1 MNKVLL
7 FGGTGEGRALAEW
20 MVARDIPH
28 TVCVATEYGET
39 LLPAGAEA
47 HVGRM
52 DSGEMEALMRA
63 GGYSLAV
70 DATHPYA
77 VEVTEHIRAAAEAA
91 GLPVLRLVRQPDGGE
106 LCRRAKDMAG
116 AADMLEQMPG
126 HVLLTTGSKELHHFA
141 RPGLAERC
149 YPRVL
154 PMADS
159 LERCL
164 TLGFPPKN
172 IICMQGPFSRELN
185 VALLRQYHIQTLV
198 TKDTGGY
205 GGFREKAEAAREA
218 GCALLVVER
227 PSRET
232 GLALEAIGDSPV
244 LVGAPRLLEPWGA
257 EHDCVPLIAA
267 ADIAAYVDKAP
278 RGPVGVLLSGDTG
291 FYSGAKG
298 LWPLLGNHE
307 VITIPGISSLSY
319 FCARL
324 QTTWQDARLVS
335 AHGRSHNAV
344 GEIQRSAK
352 VFALTGG
359 ATKAEDICRALAERG
374 LGQVRVSVG
383 ERLSYAD
390 ERIVTGTA
398 AELAGE
404 TFADLSVLL
413 VVNPDPVVRPWNGSG
428 LPGGAFL
435 RGDVPMTKEE
445 VRALALSK
453 LRLEAHHVV
462 WDVGAGT
469 GSVSVECALSCPA
482 GRVYAVEKKEEALA
496 LLAENRARFHAANLE
511 VVAGTAPEALEAL
524 SAPDRVFLGGTS
536 GSLEDILNVIF
547 RKNPAARVV
556 CTAVTLETVGEAARC
571 FAGLEGADMVQVAV
585 TRTRPAGR
593 YHLMDAQNP
602 VWIFSGEGRA

>member
-1 MNKVLL
+1 MKKKRFAMAAVCAVM
-7 FGGTGEGRALAEW
+7 TIALAGCSMLSSKLNDITGKLVGNSYTITTYDNYGNRVMTTTGDKINVQGNAVETSSYDSDGNVITGYELSSVITITIDGKEIESCGDTCIFAQDALKADVDFTQEDIESNASGKITDNTAIAGVLNKYKN
-20 MVARDIPH
+20 MFGKARVVVIKSQLGQPIVA
-28 TVCVATEYGET
+28 YSGEDVY

-232 GLALEAIGDSPV
+232 GLTLE
-244 LVGAPRLLEPWGA
+244 
-257 EHDCVPLIAA
+257 
-267 ADIAAYVDKAP
+267 
-278 RGPVGVLLSGDTG
+278 
-291 FYSGAKG
+291 
-298 LWPLLGNHE
+298 
-307 VITIPGISSLSY
+307 
-319 FCARL
+319 
-324 QTTWQDARLVS
+324 
-335 AHGRSHNAV
+335 
-344 GEIQRSAK
+344 EIQK
-352 VFALTGG
+352 
-359 ATKAEDICRALAERG
+359 KI
-374 LGQVRVSVG
+374 
-383 ERLSYAD
+383 
-390 ERIVTGTA
+390 
-398 AELAGE
+398 
-404 TFADLSVLL
+404 
-413 VVNPDPVVRPWNGSG
+413 
-428 LPGGAFL
+428 
-435 RGDVPMTKEE
+435 MEE
-445 VRALALSK
+445 
-453 LRLEAHHVV
+453 
-462 WDVGAGT
+462 
-469 GSVSVECALSCPA
+469 
-482 GRVYAVEKKEEALA
+482 
-496 LLAENRARFHAANLE
+496 ENA
-511 VVAGTAPEALEAL
+511 
-524 SAPDRVFLGGTS
+524 
-536 GSLEDILNVIF
+536 
-547 RKNPAARVV
+547 
-556 CTAVTLETVGEAARC
+556 
-571 FAGLEGADMVQVAV
+571 
-585 TRTRPAGR
+585 
-593 YHLMDAQNP
+593 
-602 VWIFSGEGRA
+602 

>member
-126 HVLLTTGSKELHHFA
+126 HVLLTTGSKEL
-141 RPGLAERC
+141 
-149 YPRVL
+149 

-232 GLALEAIGDSPV
+232 GLTLE
-244 LVGAPRLLEPWGA
+244 
-257 EHDCVPLIAA
+257 
-267 ADIAAYVDKAP
+267 
-278 RGPVGVLLSGDTG
+278 
-291 FYSGAKG
+291 
-298 LWPLLGNHE
+298 
-307 VITIPGISSLSY
+307 
-319 FCARL
+319 
-324 QTTWQDARLVS
+324 
-335 AHGRSHNAV
+335 
-344 GEIQRSAK
+344 EIQK
-352 VFALTGG
+352 KL
-359 ATKAEDICRALAERG
+359 
-374 LGQVRVSVG
+374 
-383 ERLSYAD
+383 
-390 ERIVTGTA
+390 
-398 AELAGE
+398 
-404 TFADLSVLL
+404 
-413 VVNPDPVVRPWNGSG
+413 
-428 LPGGAFL
+428 
-435 RGDVPMTKEE
+435 MEE
-445 VRALALSK
+445 
-453 LRLEAHHVV
+453 
-462 WDVGAGT
+462 
-469 GSVSVECALSCPA
+469 
-482 GRVYAVEKKEEALA
+482 
-496 LLAENRARFHAANLE
+496 ENA
-511 VVAGTAPEALEAL
+511 
-524 SAPDRVFLGGTS
+524 
-536 GSLEDILNVIF
+536 
-547 RKNPAARVV
+547 
-556 CTAVTLETVGEAARC
+556 
-571 FAGLEGADMVQVAV
+571 
-585 TRTRPAGR
+585 
-593 YHLMDAQNP
+593 
-602 VWIFSGEGRA
+602 